1 MKKVDRILYNM
12 YFALYLVIIALGSRK
27 LYPVLSQR
35 LVDLLDT
42 VVAVVF
48 GLYFLYHWLTRY
60 RGDKAA
66 SQDCVFLVI
75 FSLVTIIICNFL

>member
-48 GLYFLYHWLTRY
+48 GLYFLYRWLTRY

-66 SQDCVFLVI
+66 SHDCVFLVI
-75 FSLVTIIICNFL
+75 FSLVKIIIFNFL

>member
-48 GLYFLYHWLTRY
+48 GLYFLYRRLTRY

>member
-1 MKKVDRILYNM
+1 MKRVDRILYNM
-12 YFALYLVIIALGSRK
+12 YFALYLVVIALGSRK

-42 VVAVVF
+42 VVAVAF
-48 GLYFLYHWLTRY
+48 GLYFLYRWLTHY

-66 SQDCVFLVI
+66 SQDCIFLVI

>member
-48 GLYFLYHWLTRY
+48 GLYFLYRWLTCY

>member
-1 MKKVDRILYNM
+1 MKRVDRILYNM
-12 YFALYLVIIALGSRK
+12 YFALYLVVIALGSRK

-42 VVAVVF
+42 VVAVAF
-48 GLYFLYHWLTRY
+48 GLYFLYRWLTRY

-66 SQDCVFLVI
+66 SQDCIFLVI

>member
-48 GLYFLYHWLTRY
+48 GLYFLYLWLTRY